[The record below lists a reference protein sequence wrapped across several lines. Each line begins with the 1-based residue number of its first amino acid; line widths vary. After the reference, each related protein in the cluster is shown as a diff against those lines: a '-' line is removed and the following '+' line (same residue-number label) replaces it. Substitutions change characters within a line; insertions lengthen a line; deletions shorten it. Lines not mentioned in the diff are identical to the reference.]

1 MKPTAPSLL
10 TVREVAAILRVTP
23 KGIYS
28 MVAARAIPFI
38 RVSNRLRFD
47 QGDVIAW
54 LQQNRVPAQ
63 EDS

>member
-1 MKPTAPSLL
+1 MRLTAPLLL
-10 TVREVAAILRVTP
+10 TVREVATLLRVTP

-28 MVAARAIPFI
+28 MVAARTIPFI

-54 LQQNRVPAQ
+54 LEQNRVPAQ
-63 EDS
+63 EDT